1 MPMWLDALYMAFDY
15 LIKVIPPIIIGVL
28 VMDFVVEMGWVKKI
42 GFIASPLMRFGHLR
56 EEIGL
61 SFITSFG
68 SSAAGNSMIARL
80 HDDNHI
86 DRRETIVATMVNSF
100 PSSIVLSRDLLPVVV
115 TLLGTTGLIYLGI
128 VILIGFLKTLMA
140 LLAARFLLTPRSFE
154 EIHYHREKISYR
166 EGVSK
171 TLRRSKPSL
180 TRITLTLIVV
190 SILVFQLMET
200 GIFDWIASIMRESF
214 LVGYVPAEG
223 LPIIAGWFASNIAA
237 YTIAGNLMTADIL
250 STRDIIL
257 ALLVGRVLASIPR
270 IKSMMPYYVGIFRPN
285 LGIRIMFVSLA
296 MQNGIMLAMVAA
308 ILWFW

>member
-1 MPMWLDALYMAFDY
+1 MWLDALYMAFDY
-15 LIKVIPPIIIGVL
+15 LVKVIPPIVIGIL
-28 VMDFVVEMGWVKKI
+28 VMDFVVEMGWVKKL

-68 SSAAGNSMIARL
+68 SSAAGNSMIAKL

-128 VILIGFLKTLMA
+128 VVLIGFLKTLVA
-140 LLAARFLLTPRSFE
+140 LLAARLLLTPKATG
-154 EIHYHREKISYR
+154 EIHYNKEKIGYR
-166 EGVSK
+166 EASSRALKKSGH
-171 TLRRSKPSL
+171 SL
-180 TRITLTLIVV
+180 TRIILTLFIVSV
-190 SILVFQLMET
+190 LVFQLMET
-200 GIFDWIASIMRESF
+200 GIFDRAAEMMQGSF
-214 LVGYVPAEG
+214 MVNYVPADG

-237 YTIAGNLMTADIL
+237 YTIAGNLLTAEML
-250 STRDIIL
+250 SPRDIIL
-257 ALLVGRVLASIPR
+257 ALLVGRMLASVAR
-270 IKSMMPYYVGIFRPN
+270 IRTMMPYYVGIFRPN
-285 LGIRIMFVSLA
+285 LGVRIMAVSLA
-296 MQNGIMLAMVAA
+296 MQNGIMLAIVAA